1 MCLSCRLSLT
11 GACCMLCCWI
21 ALMPCAPVVAWDCSS
36 VASCTCGTML
46 SRYTLECKQTCGC
59 SVMQGVTAQI
69 KALATGGM
77 AERQAHPY
85 DIGIGSNLQAVF
97 GDSLWHWCVPPV
109 GTAAG
114 GTSYPTRYDHKH
126 DFW

>member
-1 MCLSCRLSLT
+1 MVSTWLPERLH
-11 GACCMLCCWI
+11 
-21 ALMPCAPVVAWDCSS
+21 PVVPDGELVVFA
-36 VASCTCGTML
+36 
-46 SRYTLECKQTCGC
+46 
-59 SVMQGVTAQI
+59 MQGVTAQI
-69 KALATGGM
+69 KALATGGI

-109 GTAAG
+109 STAAD